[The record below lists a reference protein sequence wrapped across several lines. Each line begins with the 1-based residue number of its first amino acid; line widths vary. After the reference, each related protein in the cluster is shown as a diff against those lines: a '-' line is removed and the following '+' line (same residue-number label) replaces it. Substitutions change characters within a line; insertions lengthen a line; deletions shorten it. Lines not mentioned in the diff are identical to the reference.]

1 MGQVAILGHFHIIGI
16 APRARNPQLPVE
28 KEVQSYKKMYSLVH
42 IRTSRKRKASG
53 LQFGDFLERFL
64 DRRKAMRPVEARIV
78 SGSRK
83 SPQTKPA
90 IIGSAAQTRCA

>member
-1 MGQVAILGHFHIIGI
+1 
-16 APRARNPQLPVE
+16 
-28 KEVQSYKKMYSLVH
+28 MYSHVH

-64 DRRKAMRPVEARIV
+64 DRRKAVGPVEARTV
-78 SGSRK
+78 SGSHK

-90 IIGSAAQTRCA
+90 IIGSAAQTGCT

>member
-1 MGQVAILGHFHIIGI
+1 MGQCPILGHCNLFGI
-16 APRARNPQLPVE
+16 VPRERGTELPVE
-28 KEVQSYKKMYSLVH
+28 NEVGSYKKLYSHVH

-64 DRRKAMRPVEARIV
+64 DRKKAVGAVEARIV
-78 SGSRK
+78 STSNK

-90 IIGSAAQTRCA
+90 IIGSAVQTGCT